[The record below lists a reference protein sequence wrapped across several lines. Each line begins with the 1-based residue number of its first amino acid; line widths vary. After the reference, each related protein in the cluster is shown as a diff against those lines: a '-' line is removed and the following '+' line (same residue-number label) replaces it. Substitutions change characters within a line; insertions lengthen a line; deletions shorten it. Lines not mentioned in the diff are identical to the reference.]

1 MVLSGAGDGM
11 NSGKLGDRTYK
22 NKNLADKIFSK
33 VSKVSAG
40 AFHTCAVMKD
50 ASLWCWGWNQY
61 GQLGDGTTKNKNFPV
76 FVTFNVLDVAVG
88 SFRTCAIKKLNRTL
102 QCWRGN

>member
-50 ASLWCWGWNQY
+50 ASLWC
-61 GQLGDGTTKNKNFPV
+61 
-76 FVTFNVLDVAVG
+76 
-88 SFRTCAIKKLNRTL
+88 
-102 QCWRGN
+102 